1 MLHKDTLLLLCN
13 LSIDFWET
21 MCYTNRITI
30 RNKIVVTAYYTQTRS
45 VSTHDAPARDKSI
58 DYTLVIFSPELHHTI
73 PVVRGEGF
81 REKIFFRN

>member
-21 MCYTNRITI
+21 MCYTIRITI

-45 VSTHDAPARDKSI
+45 VSTHDAPARDKI
-58 DYTLVIFSPELHHTI
+58 VVYTLVIFSPELHHTI
-73 PVVRGEGF
+73 PVVRGEYF